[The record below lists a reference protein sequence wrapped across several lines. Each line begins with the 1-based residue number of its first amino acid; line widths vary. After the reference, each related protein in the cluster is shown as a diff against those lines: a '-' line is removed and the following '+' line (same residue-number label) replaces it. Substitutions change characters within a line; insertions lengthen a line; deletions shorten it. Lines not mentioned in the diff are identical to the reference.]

1 MGKLSWT
8 HFYLGCLE
16 NKIDVCRYDA
26 KPKFRVVAAVDR
38 LRISKYDLRSLNQRG
53 HFEQVPF
60 SRHHAELE
68 VKLDVSF
75 SCRPMHLFKKLWLS
89 KWSLRFPR
97 ICKVH
102 DDRTYK
108 DSISFDE
115 LQQIAKQNSTLLKD
129 GNIRREKE

>member
-89 KWSLRFPR
+89 KWSELGSTSPPAPTILRFVSLAFAKFMTTAHTR
-97 ICKVH
+97 IALVLMNFNK
-102 DDRTYK
+102 
-108 DSISFDE
+108 
-115 LQQIAKQNSTLLKD
+115 
-129 GNIRREKE
+129 